1 MVCSW
6 QLECTVLTLPR
17 DKWHDL
23 KSGDAWIL
31 IKILRAFLNMGPE
44 PGFLILMCNNYH
56 QKIRGETQNQSG
68 SVSLLSQTF
77 LTEDS
82 LNTTTCNSQQYA
94 ILFIYLLISRW
105 GVFLNLPL
113 WANFYNYTDLSH
125 TTTTTTTFRPTNPIG

>member
-56 QKIRGETQNQSG
+56 QKIRGDTQSQSG
-68 SVSLLSQTF
+68 SISLLNQTF
-77 LTEDS
+77 VTDDAL
-82 LNTTTCNSQQYA
+82 LKLKPTTTS
-94 ILFIYLLISRW
+94 SRTI
-105 GVFLNLPL
+105 NLS
-113 WANFYNYTDLSH
+113 YIIVK
-125 TTTTTTTFRPTNPIG
+125 R